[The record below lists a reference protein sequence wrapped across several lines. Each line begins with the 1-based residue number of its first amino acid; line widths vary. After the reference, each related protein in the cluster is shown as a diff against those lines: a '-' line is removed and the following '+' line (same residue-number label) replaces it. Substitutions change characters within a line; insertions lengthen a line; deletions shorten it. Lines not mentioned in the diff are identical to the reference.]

1 MAQDDE
7 TYQIK
12 ELLSG
17 GFKFPDSP
25 QNNKLT
31 QLKDV
36 HKWLLKIRH
45 TFRRYANFY
54 MFLYATAGYIDTTME
69 LKPRRLQKDKVKKE
83 IVKKERHRAKM
94 LSGSEETESS
104 PEEEDEDEE
113 KHAGLPKALQ
123 QELSDF
129 GGISTYEELGKFMKV
144 STHAK
149 RILSNPVM
157 LGMVAPFM
165 ASTEAKPAGND
176 PLSKFNSLGYERRL
190 NAQAKVGDHKN
201 LTMVSN
207 VGEYILPAE
216 DRIKFGNG
224 LIFYYSGGRQES
236 RLHSLLRPHV
246 WNYLKLALEK
256 TPFSYVITECPVL
269 HDVSHVVQY
278 LLKKA
283 AAERLETDQCYEVL
297 NTVVALWKKDP
308 KTSLQQWYADAV
320 EKVNNLNE
328 VSETYGSKEL
338 FVVPAM
344 LYPNFV

>member
-83 IVKKERHRAKM
+83 LVKKERHRAKV

-149 RILSNPVM
+149 RILSNPV

-176 PLSKFNSLGYERRL
+176 PLSKFNSLGNR
-190 NAQAKVGDHKN
+190 N
-201 LTMVSN
+201 S
-207 VGEYILPAE
+207 
-216 DRIKFGNG
+216 
-224 LIFYYSGGRQES
+224 
-236 RLHSLLRPHV
+236 
-246 WNYLKLALEK
+246 
-256 TPFSYVITECPVL
+256 
-269 HDVSHVVQY
+269 
-278 LLKKA
+278 
-283 AAERLETDQCYEVL
+283 
-297 NTVVALWKKDP
+297 
-308 KTSLQQWYADAV
+308 
-320 EKVNNLNE
+320 
-328 VSETYGSKEL
+328 
-338 FVVPAM
+338 
-344 LYPNFV
+344 